1 MTNPSRP
8 IRSDSNS
15 LEFIIVCLIGF
26 LIYSNVLN
34 GEFISDDFVM
44 VADNLAVR
52 DIHNWQAVWQAFH
65 TRFMV
70 GITFAL
76 NYWLSGYDVFGYHLV
91 NIGIHIVNALLVGAW
106 ARYLFLTPILS
117 SAHRAWPVRRI
128 AFFASLVFLTHP
140 IQTEGVSFITQRAA
154 SLAAMFYLLTILA
167 YLKARLEH
175 KSYYLSWGVLAM
187 IFGLLTKEFTVTL
200 PAALLIHEFFFFDG
214 KNESLIRRA
223 RRLIPFFVLA
233 LLLPLLLMSDQSSR
247 LGLRSQL
254 VSGYFDWNYLFTE
267 INVLRTYLR
276 MLVWPF
282 PQIFDYD
289 YPVARGLFDWSTIFS
304 IGLIAAVIM
313 YGIQSFKK
321 YRLRSFVIGWFFIT
335 IFIEFIH
342 PCFVHRSVIY
352 EHWLYLPMVGFAIL
366 LPTLLYD
373 VFKNE
378 KIWAWVMVLLIA
390 FYAGATYK
398 RNFVWQN
405 ELTFL
410 QENLI
415 HTPNNANVYY
425 AVGIAYDRK
434 NCPGQAVPYYLKAIA
449 VNPKHLFAM
458 NNLAID
464 YTQLERKD
472 LAVQYFERAMKV
484 DPEYKVTYDN
494 LAFLYR
500 MYGDEK
506 QAQEVLKRRNDQ

>member
-8 IRSDSNS
+8 VRIDPNF
-15 LEFIIVCLIGF
+15 LEFIIVSLVGF

-34 GEFISDDFVM
+34 GEFISDDFTM
-44 VADNLAVR
+44 VVENAAVR
-52 DIHNWQAVWQAFH
+52 DIHNWQAIWQAFH
-65 TRFMV
+65 TRFIV
-70 GITFAL
+70 GVTFAL
-76 NYWLSGYDVFGYHLV
+76 NYWHAGYDVFGYHLV
-91 NIGIHIVNALLVGAW
+91 NIGIHIVNALFVGAW
-106 ARYLFLTPILS
+106 ARYLFLTPVLS
-117 SAHRAWPVRRI
+117 SAHRTWPVRRI

-140 IQTEGVSFITQRAA
+140 IQTEGVSFITQRAE
-154 SLAAMFYLLTILA
+154 SLAAMFYLLTVLA
-167 YLKARLEH
+167 YLKARLEN
-175 KSYYLSWGVLAM
+175 KPYYLICGVLSM
-187 IFGLLTKEFTVTL
+187 TLGLLTKEFTVTL

-214 KNESLIRRA
+214 KNESMIRRIG
-223 RRLIPFFVLA
+223 RLSIFGALVLA
-233 LLLPLLLMSDQSSR
+233 LPLILMSDHSSR

-254 VSGYFDWNYLFTE
+254 TSGYFDWNYFLTE

-289 YPVARGLFDWSTIFS
+289 YPIARGLSDGSTIFS
-304 IGLIAAVIM
+304 IGLITAVII
-313 YGIQSFKK
+313 YGIQSFRKH
-321 YRLRSFVIGWFFIT
+321 RLRSFAVGWFFVT

-352 EHWLYLPMVGFAIL
+352 EHWLYLPMAGFAIL
-366 LPTLLYD
+366 LPVLLYD

-390 FYAGATYK
+390 FSAGMTYK

-405 ELTFL
+405 ELIFL

-415 HTPNNANVYY
+415 HAPNNANVYY

-434 NCPGQAVPYYLKAIA
+434 NIPAQAVPYYLKAIA
-449 VNPKHLFAM
+449 INPKHLFAM

-464 YTQLERKD
+464 YTQLGRKD
-472 LAVQYFERAMKV
+472 LAVQYFEQAVKV
-484 DPEYKVTYDN
+484 DPGYKITYDN

-500 MYGDEK
+500 MDGDEK
-506 QAQEVLKRRNDQ
+506 QAQEVLKRRNE